1 MRCPSRQFIHAMQF
15 QNLEMANFV
24 YFIYMQYGYTPLH
37 LAARSGNDQVV
48 RLLLNS
54 PGVRVDT
61 STAQNVSV
69 YRHLFV

>member
-1 MRCPSRQFIHAMQF
+1 
-15 QNLEMANFV
+15 
-24 YFIYMQYGYTPLH
+24 MQYGYTPLH